1 MTDHAH
7 RVPIRAAFAFAGA
20 GSLGTF
26 LAGAMCE
33 SVAAIK
39 RHNEAV
45 DDPTAAADDERFLN
59 GSWGRVTIDAIGGSS
74 AGALCGGQL
83 VRALFDP
90 DYLGEGKP
98 IDAPDTA
105 TGDWIDYADF
115 ERLTVEGNTPGTSGP
130 VEAPGWTIMSGA
142 KLFEMSQQALKPS
155 YDVDM
160 SRALS
165 ESPID
170 PDGIVAIGITLTD
183 LLGYH
188 EYAEF
193 ECRSVLGHPEFGAV
207 APTEPTYHGY
217 AGEVVRDL
225 GILKHSEIRKL
236 FVGCNHDAV
245 MEVSRFL
252 EATGRKG
259 RARALS
265 WKGAGDRLASLATAS
280 ASLPIAI
287 GPVAVTDQ
295 AAATDERIRRLYTD
309 GGVMNNK
316 PIAPA
321 LRLARWQDEVRLVRS
336 LQSTKSA
343 EKRIFAPDAV
353 EQTLAYKRVC
363 FFVDAFPER
372 FRLTSRSPHPNE
384 ALLGSLSK
392 WMTEEQLEARDNQI
406 SEALGSPTKGLAA
419 LFESMMTSLRAQ
431 DIRGIAE
438 VNFRIRERDDFI
450 ARAIERG
457 VSDSTFLLDSLPKA
471 HAYSSVCLHE
481 KGAKLSVP
489 QRLMIAEQ
497 VWEANR
503 MSGLTG
509 RRRVTMIPVFSPEN
523 LVAVLAGE
531 GLYALGGLL
540 SRDAR
545 LHDAHVGRTVAR
557 SVMASLDPQ
566 KESVPVNLG
575 DAPENVVPN
584 DTKALVRRLKV
595 TAEAAIHGG
604 GTGSR
609 FIRGLVAFPFKINPL
624 VRLVKG
630 RLDERVKGLP
640 STPDSDD
647 ESNQSSDDDVQ

>member
-1 MTDHAH
+1 M
-7 RVPIRAAFAFAGA
+7 R
-20 GSLGTF
+20 
-26 LAGAMCE
+26 E
-33 SVAAIK
+33 SVIAIK

-45 DDPTAAADDERFLN
+45 DDPQAADDDARFLN
-59 GSWGRVTIDAIGGSS
+59 GTWGRVTIDAIGGSS

-90 DYLGEGKP
+90 DYLGQDKP
-98 IDAPDTA
+98 IDAVGTA
-105 TGDWIDYADF
+105 TGDWIEYADF
-115 ERLTVEGNTPGTSGP
+115 DELTVEGNTPATSGS

-142 KLFEMSQQALKPS
+142 KLFDMAQQALKPS
-155 YDVDM
+155 YEIDM

-207 APTEPTYHGY
+207 KPTAPTYHGY
-217 AGEVVRDL
+217 AGEEVRDL

-245 MEVSRFL
+245 KEVLRFI
-252 EATGRKG
+252 EITGRQG
-259 RARALS
+259 RARGVS

-280 ASLPIAI
+280 ASLPIAL

-295 AAATDERIRRLYTD
+295 AATTDERIRRLYTD
-309 GGVMNNK
+309 GGMMNNK

-321 LRLARWQDEVRLVRS
+321 LRLARWQDEVRLVRG
-336 LQSTKSA
+336 LTNADDSA
-343 EKRIFAPDAV
+343 QTTFDPQEV
-353 EQTLAYKRVC
+353 EDTLAYRRVC
-363 FFVDAFPER
+363 FFIDAFPER
-372 FRLTSRSPHPNE
+372 YRLRLRSPHPNE

-392 WMTEEQLEARDNQI
+392 WLNPEQIEARDNQI
-406 SEALGSPTKGLAA
+406 SDALSSPTRGLASI
-419 LFESMMTSLRAQ
+419 FESMMTSLRAQ

-438 VNFRIRERDDFI
+438 VNYRIRERDDFI
-450 ARAIERG
+450 SRAIDRG
-457 VSDSTFLLDSLPKA
+457 VTDSSFVLDTLPKA

-481 KGAKLSVP
+481 KGAKLSIP
-489 QRLMIAEQ
+489 KRLMIAEL

-540 SRDAR
+540 SRAAR
-545 LHDAHVGRTVAR
+545 LHDATVGMTVAR
-557 SVMASLDPQ
+557 NVMASLDPR
-566 KESVPVNLG
+566 KESVPVNLS
-575 DAPENVVPN
+575 DAPDEVVPK
-584 DTKALVRRLKV
+584 DTKELVRRLKV

-609 FIRGLVAFPFKINPL
+609 FIRGLVAFPFKLNPL

-640 STPDSDD
+640 NMPPSDD
-647 ESNQSSDDDVQ
+647 EPEQGAEDET